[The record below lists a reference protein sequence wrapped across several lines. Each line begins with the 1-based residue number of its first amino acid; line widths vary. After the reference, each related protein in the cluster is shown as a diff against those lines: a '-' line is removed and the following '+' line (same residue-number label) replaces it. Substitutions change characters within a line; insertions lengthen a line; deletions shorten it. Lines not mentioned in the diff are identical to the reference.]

1 MTEDSRNNEHRSF
14 SRIPFD
20 AGVTLKGPD
29 SSWQSTLLDIS
40 LKGVLVEMPENWN
53 AATGESFELE
63 ITLAPDV
70 VIDMQATVA
79 HSENHHVGFRCEHI
93 DLESITHLRRIV
105 ELNTGNEDLLHRE
118 LSALRSH

>member
-1 MTEDSRNNEHRSF
+1 MTDDTRNNEHRNF

-20 AGVTLKGPD
+20 AGVTLKGKT
-29 SSWQSTLLDIS
+29 SNWQSKLLDIS
-40 LKGVLVEMPENWN
+40 LKGVLVEMPDDWN
-53 AATGESFELE
+53 ADTGESFELE

-70 VIDMQATVA
+70 VIDMQAIVA

>member
-1 MTEDSRNNEHRSF
+1 MTEDNHNNEHRSF

-20 AGVTLKGPD
+20 AGVTVKGKK

-40 LKGVLVEMPENWN
+40 LKGALVEMPDNWS
-53 AATGESFELE
+53 ASTGDSFEVE

-70 VIDMQATVA
+70 VIDMQAIVA
-79 HSENHHVGFRCEHI
+79 HSENNHVGFRCEHI
-93 DLESITHLRRIV
+93 DLESITHLRRII